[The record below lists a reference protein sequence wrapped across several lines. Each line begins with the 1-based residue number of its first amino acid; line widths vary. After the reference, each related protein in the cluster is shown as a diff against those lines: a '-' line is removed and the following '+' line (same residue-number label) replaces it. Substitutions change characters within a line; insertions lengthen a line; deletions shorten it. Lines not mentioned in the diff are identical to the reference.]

1 LIEFNGENIMS
12 DPVLDAYTKAYNDSG
27 KMIQAFGVITGD
39 GQVLWQSENW
49 DLSAEAKS
57 LVSAVTSRAASVIQN
72 EVKYSTLRTSPE
84 SLVARNTSGNG
95 TLVLAKIEGDKWV
108 VAWAAKEAA
117 PDGIYVDIDRAAK
130 SLKGK
135 M

>member
-1 LIEFNGENIMS
+1 MS

-49 DLSAEAKS
+49 DLSAEAKT
-57 LVSAVTSRAASVIQN
+57 LVSAVTSRAASVMQN

-84 SLVARNTSGNG
+84 SLVARNTGGNG

-135 M
+135 I